1 MADISQEDVVEFI
14 KNLTLKDA
22 VDLADELEE
31 ELGVEG
37 MMAAGPMPAGG
48 GGGGEEE
55 GEDEEQ
61 AVFDVSLEDFGD
73 NKIKVIKA
81 VRQVTD
87 LGLKDAKELVEGVPS
102 NVKEGVDKETGEE
115 IKEALEEA
123 GATVELK

>member
-1 MADISQEDVVEFI
+1 MADISQEDVVDFI

-22 VDLADELEE
+22 VDLADQLEE

-61 AVFDVSLEDFGD
+61 TVFDVSLEDFGD

-87 LGLKDAKELVEGVPS
+87 LGLKDAKELVEGAPS
-102 NVKEGVDKETGEE
+102 NVKEGVDKETAEE
-115 IKEALEEA
+115 IQEALEEA

>member
-1 MADISQEDVVEFI
+1 MADISQEDVVDFI

-55 GEDEEQ
+55 GEEEEQ
-61 AVFDVSLEDFGD
+61 TVFDVSLEDFGD

-102 NVKEGVDKETGEE
+102 NVKEGVDKETADE
-115 IKEALEEA
+115 IQEALEDA

>member
-1 MADISQEDVVEFI
+1 MADISKDDVVDFI
-14 KNLTLKDA
+14 KDLTLKEA
-22 VDLADELEE
+22 VDLADELED

-61 AVFDVSLEDFGD
+61 SVFDVSLEDFGD

-102 NVKEGVDKETGEE
+102 NIKEGVDQETADE